1 MIHTPPN
8 MLVISNNNV
17 YERYQLRE
25 TIEVKM
31 KGKCTLDQ
39 IYIKTHYNN
48 TLKMESYF
56 SWITSCISICRDVTI
71 YDIEC
76 LLNILFENCIGVDN
90 TLLDM
95 FKK

>member
-1 MIHTPPN
+1 
-8 MLVISNNNV
+8 
-17 YERYQLRE
+17 
-25 TIEVKM
+25 M

-56 SWITSCISICRDVTI
+56 SWITSCISICRNVTI

-95 FKK
+95 FKKWTREFYFKILHSIEITEIRLNEYWSKS